1 MKLPDRLL
9 LLLGLCLLLDCLRPA
24 AAAAWYFRPTSS
36 TSRGGTDARAS
47 PADGSSYKSA
57 WQRDKDIQ
65 WSKIKPG
72 DTLFLCGRGF
82 QGLGVPANF
91 SGAPG
96 AHVTIDGHCP
106 TGSSAA
112 LTGAAELDPVLWVGG
127 NPLAFPR
134 ASQNPAWAAGDW
146 SGPDA
151 NGIYTI
157 AYGGSTGMAIE
168 SSSRDSTDPASLTR
182 LTLGECPSNGTG
194 PAEPSSWK
202 PGTFC
207 DWIPAGLARE
217 AVPNTRHA
225 AGSRAL
231 GSDGKLFYK
240 PSNPATAS
248 MFYAGWPSPFPL
260 SNVSHVTIQNLRLYG
275 VSYEL
280 VSIGGGRDLVIRDS
294 HIQWAGSMAIQVG
307 HLGGSKGMGP
317 GLAGGLIENNTITQC
332 ATGVYF
338 VSMHTIQN
346 SNHVTVRNNRFLD
359 IDQENHYHNGD
370 GHGAANACG
379 ASPAGDLP
387 VLLSL
392 PALFVLSLMQHA
404 WNFLQRSESRVVRT
418 TSSSTT

>member
-1 MKLPDRLL
+1 MKLTVDRLL
-9 LLLGLCLLLDCLRPA
+9 HVLLLGLCLLDSLRVA
-24 AAAAWYFRPTSS
+24 AAATWYFRPSS
-36 TSRGGTDARAS
+36 ISRGGTDARWS
-47 PADGSSYKSA
+47 PADGTSYKTA
-57 WQRDKDIQ
+57 WQRDEDIQ
-65 WSKIKPG
+65 WSNIQPG

-91 SGAPG
+91 SGAPN
-96 AHVTIDGHCP
+96 AHVTIDGRCP
-106 TGSSAA
+106 TDSFAV
-112 LTGAAELDPVLWVGG
+112 LTGDAESDPVLWVGG

-146 SGPDA
+146 SGPDV

-194 PAEPSSWK
+194 PIEPASWK

-207 DWIPAGLARE
+207 DWIPAGLE
-217 AVPNTRHA
+217 LQAVPK
-225 AGSRAL
+225 AL
-231 GSDGKLFYK
+231 GSGGKLFFK
-240 PSNPATAS
+240 PSDPTTAS

-275 VSYEL
+275 VAYEL
-280 VSIGGGRDLVIRDS
+280 ISIAGGRDLIIRDS
-294 HIQWAGSMAIQVG
+294 HIQWAGGMAIEVG
-307 HLGGSKGMGP
+307 HLGGTNGMGP
-317 GLAGGLIENNTITQC
+317 GLSGGLIENNTITQC

-346 SNHVTVRNNRFLD
+346 SNHVTVRNNRFID

-370 GHGAANACG
+370 GHGAADAFCSHCRRPSC
-379 ASPAGDLP
+379 AP
-387 VLLSL
+387 VL
-392 PALFVLSLMQHA
+392 AYFVCA
-404 WNFLQRSESRVVRT
+404 RADAICNFLQPSESRVVRT
-418 TSSSTT
+418 TSSSST